1 MKISIHSLEKT
12 LYTGHA
18 EVVSLPTSQ
27 GEISI
32 LDHHIPLITILK
44 KGKIKI
50 KSEKENLDFSIDSG
64 FAEVSN
70 QKMNILVR

>member
-12 LYTGHA
+12 LYEGSGK
-18 EVVSLPTSQ
+18 VVSLPSSE

-50 KSEKENLDFSIDSG
+50 KDEKESHDFPIESG
-64 FAEVSN
+64 FAEVSGE
-70 QKMNILVR
+70 KVTILIK

>member
-1 MKISIHSLEKT
+1 MQVQIHSLEKT
-12 LYTGHA
+12 LYEGTGK
-18 EVVSLPTSQ
+18 VVSLPSKE

-50 KSEKENLDFSIDSG
+50 KSEAKNLNFPIESG

-70 QKMNILVR
+70 QKITILIK